1 MIDPR
6 LHRVG
11 RFVGAGVVG
20 LAIVIA
26 VVLAVPQAIGAEAS
40 YVVLSDSMTPT
51 FGSGDIVVVRSVSPS
66 AVSPGDVIT
75 FEHPRPEAGQS
86 NRTTHRVVAV
96 NSSGGTYM
104 YRTKGDANE
113 NVDPLAID
121 ESSLIG
127 QLWFSIPY
135 VGYMVMFAQ
144 SRLGI
149 LVLIIVPGL
158 LLIVTELYSLI
169 QDGTISEGDSGEGE
183 Q

>member
-1 MIDPR
+1 
-6 LHRVG
+6 V
-11 RFVGAGVVG
+11 
-20 LAIVIA
+20 AIIIA

-51 FGSGDIVVVRSVSPS
+51 FGSGDLVVVRSVPPS
-66 AVSPGDVIT
+66 AVSQGDVIA

-86 NRTTHRVVAV
+86 NRISHRVVAV
-96 NSSGGTYM
+96 NGSDGTYT

-113 NVDPLAID
+113 NVDPWVVD
-121 ESSLIG
+121 ESGLIG

-135 VGYMVMFAQ
+135 LGYIVKFSQ
-144 SRLGI
+144 SSLGI

-158 LLIVTELYSLI
+158 LLIVTEVYSLI
-169 QDGTISEGDSGEGE
+169 QDATISEGNDGEDK